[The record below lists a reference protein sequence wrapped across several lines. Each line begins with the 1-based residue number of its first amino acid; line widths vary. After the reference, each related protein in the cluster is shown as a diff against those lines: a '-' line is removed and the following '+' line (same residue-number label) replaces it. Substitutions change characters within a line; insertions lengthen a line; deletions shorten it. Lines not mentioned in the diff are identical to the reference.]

1 MSKKVNNPANPPHP
15 GKFISE
21 NTILKVAELDILDV
35 IGEEITI
42 KNYKACCP
50 FHEEKTASFSI
61 NKIKNTYKC
70 FGCGKAGNS
79 IQFIMEIHKRTFVEA
94 IEFLCEKNGIQVEYE
109 NNFDPLK
116 FQAEKDEKKVLIELL
131 QYCHK
136 KYIEALFIN
145 DYEAA
150 LNYLIQQRGLSLEI
164 IKEWGIG
171 FAPNDSRFITPS
183 LVNNGK
189 LSAAVE
195 ASISVTKDGKN
206 NDFYRNGVIIPIQNE
221 SGILSGFAI
230 RSLDTSG
237 KFPKY
242 LNPRDSKVY
251 HKNEIWFGLYQAITA
266 RAFAQKN
273 SNPFAFIVEGY
284 FDVITCQEAGLLN
297 TVCACGTSITDPQ
310 IKKLKKYVNHV
321 VLMLD
326 QDKAGIKSTLKN
338 IDSFLQAGYRVE
350 LVELPDGKDPD
361 EYIRQYKDEIP
372 VNEHILSLCQDATM
386 WKASKLYSNA
396 HNEDDKALAIDE
408 IIVMLLCISNE
419 SKQAGYIKAIQTKFK
434 LGQLLKTGVK
444 KATELKLAKEKHA
457 NDKAIIEG
465 KGIRN
470 EDAGLPDDFA
480 GEISPFL
487 KYGVYAYKGL
497 YYSKGKAGVYPI
509 SNFTMKIL
517 YHIGSNRDQAHKI
530 ISVTN
535 EYGFNVVFSINTDDY
550 ITIGGFK
557 KALARKGNFVFKG
570 NDSDL
575 SRLQEFLQETQLDS
589 KAIEILGF
597 NKRYGFY
604 AFANGIVPLHGTSS
618 INFIKSDETG
628 ILIINDQ
635 AFYLPAF
642 SKMFEEK
649 DEMYL
654 TEKKFI
660 YQLPENEISINEWMQ
675 LFAAAY
681 GEKSIAAILFFIGS
695 LYRDVLLSVH
705 KCYPILNCY
714 GQRGSGKGKMVD
726 SLMRMFGEPQ
736 DQIMLGGESTG
747 KGFMRKFGQLKNA
760 IVWLDE
766 YKNNLPVKII
776 ENIKNI
782 YDAIGYTVAKMSNDS
797 QTNILSILSACIL
810 SGQEMPV
817 QEPAL
822 FTRVIMLLFEPGKF
836 NDEQRKAFFKLKKI
850 EEDGL
855 SYLTAQIL
863 LFRKIFEQDYQER
876 YDIIF
881 KEFLKEVNDPEIDD
895 RMIMNVSILA
905 AVYVVLKDEINFPF
919 TYKEVKAFLIDNM
932 KYQAS
937 ILKGNDDVAKW
948 WQVVEQLA
956 HLKLIV
962 EGRDY
967 LIESGFLYI
976 RLRTVHPLYLKELR
990 SRGDNHFLSI
1000 STLENYIKTDKST
1013 FVSSEKKKNFEGLYT
1028 TCYQVIY
1035 DKLGID
1041 LIKNTDGPGY
1051 FNNNLNGNSALSNQ
1065 LQEAEPEELPFG

>member
-1 MSKKVNNPANPPHP
+1 MNSA
-15 GKFISE
+15 
-21 NTILKVAELDILDV
+21 
-35 IGEEITI
+35 
-42 KNYKACCP
+42 KNI
-50 FHEEKTASFSI
+50 F
-61 NKIKNTYKC
+61 KC
-70 FGCGKAGNS
+70 FGCGEGGNGIS
-79 IQFIMEIHKRTFVEA
+79 FIKNLHKKTFVEA
-94 IEFLCEKNGIQVEYE
+94 VEYLCEKHRIPVEYDSSIDTE
-109 NNFDPLK
+109 KYQN
-116 FQAEKDEKKVLIELL
+116 EKDEKKELIELL
-131 QYCHK
+131 QHAQN
-136 KYIEALFIN
+136 KYAEALQAKN
-145 DYEAA
+145 NEDA
-150 LNYLIQQRGLSLEI
+150 LKYLTGQRALSVTT
-164 IKEWGIG
+164 IKEWRLG
-171 FAPNDSRFITPS
+171 FAPNDFRFITPG

-189 LSAAVE
+189 LTAAVE
-195 ASISVTKDGKN
+195 ASISATTNGKN
-206 NDFYRNGVIIPIQNE
+206 YDFYRNGIIIPIQDENSFLVGLAMRTMPGNE
-221 SGILSGFAI
+221 DA
-230 RSLDTSG
+230 
-237 KFPKY
+237 PKY
-242 LNPRDSKVY
+242 LNPKETKLYKKSEV
-251 HKNEIWFGLYQAITA
+251 WFGLYQAITA
-266 RAFAQKN
+266 RIFKQ
-273 SNPFAFIVEGY
+273 SPFAIIVEGY
-284 FDVITCQEAGLLN
+284 FDVITCHEAGLLN
-297 TVCACGTSITDPQ
+297 TICPCGTTITDTQ
-310 IKKLKKYVNHV
+310 LKKLKKHVNHV

-326 QDKAGIKSTLKN
+326 NDKAGNESTLKN
-338 IDSFLQAGYRVE
+338 IDRFLQAGYRVE
-350 LVELPDGKDPD
+350 VIELPGGKDPD
-361 EYIRQYKDEIP
+361 EYIREYKPGSDIIKIN
-372 VNEHILSLCQDATM
+372 VHILSLCQDAVL
-386 WKASKLYSNA
+386 WKAKRLLNDA
-396 HNEDDKALAIDE
+396 NNIDDKAIAVDE
-408 IIVMLLCISNE
+408 IVTMLLNISNE
-419 SKQAGYIKAIQTKFK
+419 VKQAGYIKVIQTTFK
-434 LGQLLKTGVK
+434 LGQLLKTEVK
-444 KATELKLAKEKHA
+444 KATEIKLTKEKRA
-457 NDKAIIEG
+457 NEKAIIEG

-470 EDAGLPDDFA
+470 EDAGLPDDFK

-487 KYGVYAYKGL
+487 KYGVYAYKGV

-517 YHIGSNRDQAHKI
+517 YHIDSNRDQAHKI

-550 ITIGGFK
+550 ITLGGFK

-589 KAIEILGF
+589 RAIEILGF

-604 AFANGIVPLHGTSS
+604 AFANGIIPLTGANENS
-618 INFIKSDETG
+618 FIKSDATG
-628 ILIINDQ
+628 ILIFNEK

-649 DEMYL
+649 DDMYL

-660 YQLPENEISINEWMQ
+660 YQLPESEISINEWMKY
-675 LFAAAY
+675 FTAAY

-695 LYRDVLLSVH
+695 LFRDVLLSVH
-705 KCYPILNCY
+705 KCYPILNMY

-747 KGFMRKFGQLKNA
+747 KGFMRKFGQFKNA
-760 IVWLDE
+760 VVWLDE

-782 YDAIGYTVAKMSNDS
+782 YDSIGYTTAKMSNDS
-797 QTNILSILSACIL
+797 QTNILSIHSACIL
-810 SGQEMPV
+810 SGQEMPI

-836 NDEQRKAFFKLKKI
+836 NDQQRQAFLKLKKI

-855 SYLTAQIL
+855 SYLTANIL
-863 LFRKIFEQDYQER
+863 PFRKKFEQDYQEQ

-881 KEFLKEVNDPEIDD
+881 REFLKEVNDPEIDD
-895 RMIMNVSILA
+895 RMIMNISILA
-905 AVYVVLKDEINFPF
+905 TVFFVLKADINFPF
-919 TYKEVKAFLIDNM
+919 TYKEVKSFLIENM

-1000 STLENYIKTDKST
+1000 STLENYIKTDKSS

-1028 TCYQVIY
+1028 TCYQVVY

-1041 LIKNTDGPGY
+1041 LIKTSTWPGATSNGLI
-1051 FNNNLNGNSALSNQ
+1051 NNADSVESHLNKVKD
-1065 LQEAEPEELPFG
+1065 ELPFG